1 MRWQIAFVSLA
12 LWNAHSAHAQ
22 AVSPGPKE
30 SQIAASGR
38 GETHLVPTLATLQI
52 VVSTTAQNAG
62 EAASQNAAR
71 VASTIAAI
79 RKAGVATEDVSQ
91 SSYSISQTY
100 DNKSRP
106 NGFMARSSIPAIVRR
121 IDEVGKVIDAAVAGG
136 ATDISAV
143 QFSAANMEQARRSA
157 LAAAVREA
165 RADAEA
171 IAQAAGGRLGR
182 IIFLNTAGVAPG
194 FERSM
199 VQLESVVV
207 TSASYPTTI
216 IAPRELTVSAIVSGA
231 WEFVPSPLR

>member
-1 MRWQIAFVSLA
+1 MRWHIAVVLLA
-12 LWNAHSAHAQ
+12 LWSAGSTDAQ
-22 AVSPGPKE
+22 VVSPAAKE

-38 GETHLVPTLATLQI
+38 GETRLVPTLATVQI

-79 RKAGVATEDVSQ
+79 KRAGVANEDVSQ
-91 SSYSISQTY
+91 SSYNINQTY
-100 DNKSRP
+100 DNKSHP
-106 NGFMARSSIPAIVRR
+106 NGFVARSSIPAIVRR
-121 IDEVGKVIDAAVAGG
+121 IDEVGKVIDAAVAAG
-136 ATDISAV
+136 ATDIGGV
-143 QFSAANMEQARRSA
+143 QFSAGNMEQARRSA
-157 LAAAVREA
+157 LAAAVHEA

-182 IIFLNTAGVAPG
+182 IIFLNTAGVTPA

-199 VQLESVVV
+199 MQLESVVA

-216 IAPRELTVSAIVSGA
+216 IPPRELTVTAIVSGA
-231 WEFVPSPLR
+231 WEFVPNAVR